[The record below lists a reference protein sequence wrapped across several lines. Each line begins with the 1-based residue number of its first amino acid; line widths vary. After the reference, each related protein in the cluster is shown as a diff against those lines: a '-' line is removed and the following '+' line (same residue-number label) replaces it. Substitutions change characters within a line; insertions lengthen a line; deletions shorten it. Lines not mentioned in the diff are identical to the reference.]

1 MNYKTTYL
9 HCSETLKNHL
19 EEEINE
25 VFEVIS
31 SIEWKPDFVFYKS
44 EQNRLEQNNGT
55 KPINLIECII
65 RQSMIKLE

>member
-31 SIEWKPDFVFYKS
+31 SIEWKPDFVFCKS